1 MKLWWF
7 KAVVGIIAGFAAVCG
22 VPASAV
28 VPEYDITVLKTY
40 PHDPQAFTEGL
51 LYKDGFLYEGTGL
64 EGRSSIRKIRL
75 KTGEIVQQRDLD
87 PRYFGE
93 GIVIWKNRLI
103 ELTYKSEIGLVYD
116 FRTFVPI
123 SSFHYIG
130 EGWGLTQDGTHLFMS
145 DGSSDLR
152 VLDPDSLTETGRIA
166 VTCDGRP
173 VHSLNE
179 LEWVDGEIYANIWQ
193 TSVIARID
201 PTTGQIV
208 GLLDLS
214 DLATRVGAGRTV
226 DVLNG
231 IAYDATGERL
241 FVTGKFWP
249 SVYQITLTRRSA
261 VTGLCNALP

>member
-22 VPASAV
+22 VPASAA

-64 EGRSSIRKIRL
+64 EGHSSIRKIRL

-123 SSFHYIG
+123 SSFHYTG

-214 DLATRVGAGRTV
+214 DLAARVGAGRTV

-249 SVYQITLTRRSA
+249 SVYQIILTRRSA